1 MSFLQ
6 EFSKIVILKDTPE
19 ARAAFGLPLNENSI
33 KSANLS
39 ARDNSNPFYVR
50 LLGGTGDVGIDGW
63 RQDYLNIDTALSAT
77 PDPPFT
83 NPLTVEYVTSRGVRS
98 SFLQSMTNVEE
109 NNTNGYNK
117 PPQSAGTAIIYQ
129 NKLYVGGGSP
139 TAWIYNEDTTFSIP
153 NPALGVGDYIFWG
166 TDPNDLQIGGK
177 IKTVYTSGTLYDE
190 GARYEFEKA
199 TAVSTGST
207 STVGFPV
214 NIYYYRKGWNGK
226 DIKNI
231 EQIDPR
237 NDTGGGFYV
246 LIKLEGTTTNRIFPY
261 LGYDAASIGNTSD
274 NTPDGSNPRIIKY
287 DSANPG
293 KLYAFTDLIRIRRIS
308 NQYAADQSDTGVSE
322 QIIPCSIH
330 RTNNFYY
337 NPATDIQGG
346 QLVQLHGGSLVSGG
360 FASWCA
366 YYVNPYGGDTNR
378 LDKNTTYVLEVNER
392 LPAANFT
399 DGQGLFTFAVSSA
412 V

>member
-19 ARAAFGLPLNENSI
+19 ARAAFGSPINENLI

-39 ARDNSNPFYVR
+39 ARDNTNPFYVR
-50 LLGGTGDVGIDGW
+50 LLGGTPDVGIDGW
-63 RQDYLNIDTALSAT
+63 REGYIDIDTALSAT
-77 PDPPFT
+77 PDPPLT

-117 PPQSAGTAIIYQ
+117 PPQSAGTAIIVG
-129 NKLYVGGGSP
+129 NKLYFGGP
-139 TAWIYNEDTTFSIP
+139 TPTSWTYDTLTTFQSNLP
-153 NPALGVGDYIFWG
+153 TPALGVGDYIFFG
-166 TDPNDLQIGGK
+166 IDPNNLQIGGK
-177 IKTVYTSGTLYDE
+177 IKNLITSGSDYDA

-199 TAVSTGST
+199 TAVSTGT
-207 STVGFPV
+207 PGDPV

-237 NDTGGGFYV
+237 TDTGGGFYV
-246 LIKLEGTTTNRIFPY
+246 LIKLEGTSTNRIFPY
-261 LGYDAASIGNTSD
+261 LGYDAASIGNTTD
-274 NTPDGSNPRIIKY
+274 NTPDGVNPRIVKY

-308 NQYAADQSDTGVSE
+308 NQYAADQSDTGFSQ

-337 NPATDIQGG
+337 NPPTDIQSG
-346 QLVQLHGGSLVSGG
+346 QLVQLHGGSLVTGN

-399 DGQGLFTFAVSSA
+399 DGQGLFTLAVSSA